1 MPERLPEERPEELR
15 ELVLELE
22 RAREREHRYRIASEG
37 LLEGLRIITRAE
49 TSQEAFT
56 ELLGVFKRLLGFA
69 EACVLREDEGQLRVV
84 AASSEWF
91 DAQAWTPSGPLSA
104 VLDGRHVVLFD
115 VEREPWRELFQG
127 LSFAV
132 GSALIAPLETSGPR
146 AVLLC
151 VSGARA
157 YFDRSHVQ
165 LLQRFA
171 PLSAQAFSNLET
183 KRELRAAKAQAEA
196 ANLAKSAF
204 LANMS
209 HEIRTPMN
217 GVVGM
222 ADLLLHSQLGPEER
236 GYAELI
242 MSSSQALLVILNDVL
257 DFSKIEAGQLVFES
271 VPFDLQAVLAD
282 VTALLEGRAQ
292 RKGLTCVTELEAG
305 LPAGVVGDPGRL
317 RQVLINLVG
326 NAIKFT
332 QRGGVVIRAGLADA
346 EPAAGLE
353 RGEIQIRFEVE
364 DTGIG
369 MSQEFLSKLFKP
381 FLQEDASTTRRFG
394 GTGLGLSIS
403 KRLVEVMGGE
413 IGVRS
418 QPGQGSTFWFTASF
432 GLQPARAPEAP
443 GEGPQLVV
451 ESSFAGRVLVAEDDA
466 TNRLLAVHLLERLG
480 LSVEIAENG
489 RLALEAVRAK
499 PYDLVFMDCNM
510 PVMDGLEATRG
521 IRALAAPARDVP
533 VVALT
538 ASVLDSDRQL
548 CAEAGMNDFV
558 SKPLLLE
565 DLRATLAR
573 WLEPIPSAAAD

>member
-1 MPERLPEERPEELR
+1 VRSEQPEELR

-22 RAREREHRYRIASEG
+22 RARERERRYRIASEG

-56 ELLGVFKRLLGFA
+56 ELLEVFKRLLGFE
-69 EACVLREDEGQLRVV
+69 EACVLREDGGRLRVV
-84 AASSEWF
+84 AASSDWF
-91 DAQAWTPSGPLSA
+91 DAQTWTVEGPLSA
-104 VLDGRHVVLFD
+104 VLGGRHVVLFD
-115 VEREPWRELFQG
+115 VEREPWRELFLE
-127 LSFAV
+127 LSQEV
-132 GSALIAPLETSGPR
+132 GSALLAPLETSGPR
-146 AVLLC
+146 AILLC
-151 VSGARA
+151 VSGSRA

-183 KRELRAAKAQAEA
+183 KRELHAAKAQAEA
-196 ANLAKSAF
+196 ANHAKSAF

-222 ADLLLHSQLGPEER
+222 ADLLLHSKLGPEER

-257 DFSKIEAGQLVFES
+257 DFSKIEAGQLVFER
-271 VPFDLQAVLAD
+271 VPFDLQAVLGD
-282 VTALLEGRAQ
+282 VNALLEGRAL
-292 RKGLTCVTELEAG
+292 RKGLTCAAELSPT

-317 RQVLINLVG
+317 RQVLINLLG

-332 QRGGVVIRAGLADA
+332 ERGGVVVRAEVA
-346 EPAAGLE
+346 EPEEAEAEAELV
-353 RGEIQIRFEVE
+353 RVRFEVE

-369 MSQEFLSKLFKP
+369 MSKEFQARLFKP

-418 QPGQGSTFWFTASF
+418 APGEGSTFWFTAAF
-432 GLQPARAPEAP
+432 ELPAPQEVEAP
-443 GEGPQLVV
+443 APTPTEDSVQT
-451 ESSFAGRVLVAEDDA
+451 FAGVVLVAEDDA

-480 LSVEIAENG
+480 VEVEIAENG
-489 RLALEAVRAK
+489 RLALEAVRGT

-521 IRALAAPARDVP
+521 IRALEGPERKVP
-533 VVALT
+533 IVALT
-538 ASVLDSDRQL
+538 ASVLDTDRKL
-548 CAEAGMNDFV
+548 CAEVGMNDFV

-565 DLRATLAR
+565 DLRAALAR
-573 WLEPIPSAAAD
+573 WLRPAPSALSD

>member
-1 MPERLPEERPEELR
+1 MPERQPEEQPEELR

-49 TSQEAFT
+49 SSQEAFT
-56 ELLGVFKRLLGFA
+56 ELLGVFKRLLGFT
-69 EACVLREDEGQLRVV
+69 EACVLREDEGRLRVV
-84 AASSEWF
+84 AASSDWF
-91 DAQAWTPSGPLSA
+91 DAQAWTADGPLSA
-104 VLDGRHVVLFD
+104 VLEGRHVVLFD
-115 VEREPWRELFQG
+115 VERDPWRALFEG
-127 LSFAV
+127 LSLSV
-132 GSALIAPLETSGPR
+132 GSALLAPLETSGPR

-157 YFDRSHVQ
+157 YFERSHVQ

-196 ANLAKSAF
+196 ANHAKSAF

-222 ADLLLHSQLGPEER
+222 ADLLLHSDLGPEER

-271 VPFDLQAVLAD
+271 VPFDLQAVLGD

-292 RKGLTCVTELEAG
+292 RKGLTCVTELEDE

-332 QRGGVVIRAGLADA
+332 ERGGVVVRAGLAQA
-346 EPAAGLE
+346 EGDSD
-353 RGEIQIRFEVE
+353 RIQIRFEVE

-369 MSQEFLSKLFKP
+369 MSQDFLSKLFKP

-413 IGVRS
+413 IGVDS
-418 QPGQGSTFWFTASF
+418 EPGQGSTFWFTASF
-432 GLQPARAPEAP
+432 GVQAEQACEVA
-443 GEGPQLVV
+443 GEGEVV
-451 ESSFAGRVLVAEDDA
+451 PESSFAGSVLVAEDDA

-521 IRALAAPARDVP
+521 IRALEAPTRDVP

-538 ASVLDSDRQL
+538 ASVLDSDRKL

-573 WLEPIPSAAAD
+573 WLDPVPSASAD